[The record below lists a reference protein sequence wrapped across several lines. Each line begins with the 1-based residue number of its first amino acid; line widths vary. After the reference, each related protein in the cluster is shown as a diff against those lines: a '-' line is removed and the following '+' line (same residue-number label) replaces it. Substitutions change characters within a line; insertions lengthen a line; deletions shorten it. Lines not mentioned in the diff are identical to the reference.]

1 MNILL
6 IAPHPFLQERGTPI
20 AVKLMI
26 ETLCGFG
33 HKIDLLTY
41 HEGSNIEVTGLTI
54 NRIPNVFFLKKIPIG
69 FSWKK
74 IVADIFIVFS
84 LIRLVIKN
92 KYDVIHAVEESI
104 FPAVVLNFFLKK
116 KLIYDMD
123 SSMADQLIEKHE
135 FLKRYQ
141 KLLDG
146 FEDIAVKHSDIV
158 IPVCKYLA
166 DKVRNHSPGKKIFV
180 LEDIAF
186 EWDGVTDEENLREKL
201 NLNGVVALYAG
212 NLEHYQGIDLL
223 LESIEKVNSK
233 VPFSV
238 VIIGGKQNDISRYQ
252 EVAKKLNICGK
263 VYFVGP
269 RRFKKLPYYLS
280 QADILIS
287 PRIKGKNTPMKLYSY
302 LASGKPVL
310 ATKIDSHL
318 QVIDDTN
325 SKLADPDPGSF
336 AESLKELIENE
347 DMRNT
352 IGEAGRT
359 LAQNNYSLDSYKVKL
374 KNIYDQLG

>member
-1 MNILL
+1 
-6 IAPHPFLQERGTPI
+6 
-20 AVKLMI
+20 MI

-41 HEGSNIEVTGLTI
+41 HEGSNIKVTGLTI
-54 NRIPNVFFLKKIPIG
+54 NRIPDIFFLKKIPIG

-84 LIRLVIKN
+84 MIRLVIKN

-104 FPAVVLNFFLKK
+104 FPAAALNFFLKK

-123 SSMADQLIEKHE
+123 SSMADQLIEKHD

-146 FEDIAVKHSDIV
+146 FESIAVKHADIV

-186 EWDGVTDEENLREKL
+186 EWDGATDEENLREKL

-212 NLEHYQGIDLL
+212 NLEHYQGIDLM

-238 VIIGGKQNDISRYQ
+238 VIIGGKQSDISRYQ

-287 PRIKGKNTPMKLYSY
+287 PRIKGKNTPMKIYSY

-325 SKLADPDPGSF
+325 SKLADSDPGSF
-336 AESLKELIENE
+336 AKSLKELIENE
-347 DMRNT
+347 DMRST

-374 KNIYDQLG
+374 KNIYDQVG